1 MKNDTKDRD
10 PWQQRV
16 LRGPITTIL
25 DESDAIVHT
34 LSLLFGWSLV
44 LVLATVSIDVGGWI
58 LSRAPLLRRVLTWCS
73 VRRPQFIFPKW
84 RSALGAWH
92 ARSAVVRQVLGLGY
106 LVVGV
111 HLLLSLLMSMKSYR
125 SLR

>member
-10 PWQQRV
+10 LWQPRV

-25 DESDAIVHT
+25 DESDAIIHT

-44 LVLATVSIDVGGWI
+44 LVLATVSVDVWEWT
-58 LSRAPLLRRVLTWCS
+58 LSRTPSLRRVLVWS
-73 VRRPQFIFPKW
+73 SAHHPQFIFPKW
-84 RSALGAWH
+84 SSALGAWH
-92 ARSAVVRQVLGLGY
+92 ARSPFMRQVLGLGY